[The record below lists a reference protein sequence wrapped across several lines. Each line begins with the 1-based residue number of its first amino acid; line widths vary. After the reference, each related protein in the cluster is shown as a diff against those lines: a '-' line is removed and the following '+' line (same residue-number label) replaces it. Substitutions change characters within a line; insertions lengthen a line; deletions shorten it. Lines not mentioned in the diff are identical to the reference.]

1 MAANQFKWLKES
13 LKNIW
18 FLALLMKTVTRS
30 WTHQL
35 SSIRDLGQNR
45 IFLGA
50 VQLSFLQILEWQFT
64 DVYGSTKYPSHILH
78 PHIPLLLKAAPAKR
92 QTECLLL
99 VSCILSWGN
108 PILEFLV
115 PEIQQR
121 AGIVSQ
127 CSGRK
132 RILEAAG
139 KTKAAL
145 KLPFAMHCYK
155 KHTPVLHRKYED
167 ELL

>member
-1 MAANQFKWLKES
+1 MVSGLTDENSYQEL
-13 LKNIW
+13 N
-18 FLALLMKTVTRS
+18 
-30 WTHQL
+30 HQL

-64 DVYGSTKYPSHILH
+64 DVYGGTKYPSHILH

-132 RILEAAG
+132 RIREAAG
-139 KTKAAL
+139 ETKAAL
-145 KLPFAMHCYK
+145 KLLLQCTVTK
-155 KHTPVLHRKYED
+155 SIHRYCIGNMKMNFFKMLQQ
-167 ELL
+167 LLNSLSLSIL